1 MNNISKIQSEIK
13 AIQKYREEANRL
25 INKINASVEKIN
37 LSSEE
42 QIEKIKKKIE
52 KDLQEL
58 RQYTSKDIYKTCR
71 ISLRDYVEKEPGT
84 DYPLAYFEII
94 LNSVANIHDVDS
106 DAGVSKY
113 NVAIVESC
121 HSYAPVY
128 ADGHWADEYP
138 NTARVRNW
146 GKNRNIT
153 EVIEILC
160 RNWDSIIA
168 GTYEEIKLAYQKDT
182 KKQLNEALE
191 QEEKAI
197 TKYDALSTVKI

>member
-1 MNNISKIQSEIK
+1 MNSISKIQSEIK
-13 AIQKYREEANRL
+13 AIQKYREEANKL
-25 INKINASVEKIN
+25 ISKINASVEKVN
-37 LSSEE
+37 LSSED
-42 QIEKIKKKIE
+42 QIKKIKKKIE

-58 RQYTSKDIYKTCR
+58 RQYASDGIYRTCR
-71 ISLRDYVEKEPGT
+71 INLGKYVEKKPDT
-84 DYPLAYFEII
+84 DYPLAYFEIV
-94 LNSVANIHDVDS
+94 LNGVANIHDVDS

-138 NTARVRNW
+138 NTARIRNW

-168 GTYEEIKLAYQKDT
+168 GAYEEIKLAYQKDT
-182 KKQLNEALE
+182 EKQLEEALE

-197 TKYDALSTVKI
+197 IKHDALSAVKK